1 MSVRRLILLLATL
14 VPLGLG
20 VAQAHADFASS
31 EPASG
36 ATITQPLEEI
46 RLVFTEAVE
55 LDFSLFKVYEL
66 DVAGVDLASQ
76 NSWQRLNGLAGALV
90 TDVLGSREDGEARVD
105 AGLANDERK
114 SEEIVIALEEGIAAG
129 FYVVMWR
136 ILSVDTHGTQG
147 FYVFEYAPQTQP

>member
-14 VPLGLG
+14 VPLGRG
-20 VAQAHADFASS
+20 VALAHADFASS

-36 ATITQPLEEI
+36 TTITQQLEEV

-76 NSWQRLNGLAGALV
+76 NSWQRLNGLASALV
-90 TDVLGSREDGEARVD
+90 SDVLGNREDGETRVD
-105 AGLANDERK
+105 VGLANDERK

-129 FYVVMWR
+129 YYVVMWR